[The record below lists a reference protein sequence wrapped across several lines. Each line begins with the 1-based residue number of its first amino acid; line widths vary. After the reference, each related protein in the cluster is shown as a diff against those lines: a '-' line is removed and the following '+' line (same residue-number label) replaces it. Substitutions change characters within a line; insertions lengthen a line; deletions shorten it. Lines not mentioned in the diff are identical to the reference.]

1 VETVQP
7 GKLYAAVEKGDIE
20 EVKEILLYATAED
33 VNYQTTNE
41 VLLNESVVHC
51 APLINFQ

>member
-1 VETVQP
+1 VQP